1 MVRQRTLTPVFLGSN
16 PSTPAICVATVAPVT
31 PHACSD
37 KVLML
42 LVRCVRQEMETLVCL
57 TRGQGY
63 SIHYYPD
70 GRIGTND
77 PMRRGGF
84 AVWSK
89 VEKGY

>member
-1 MVRQRTLTPVFLGSN
+1 MPDSDSGDVGSS
-16 PSTPAICVATVAPVT
+16 PTVPATCAATVAPVT
-31 PHACSD
+31 PHACSG

-42 LVRCVRQEMETLVCL
+42 LVRCVRQEVETLVCL

-63 SIHYYPD
+63 SIQTYPD
-70 GRIGTND
+70 GWIRTDD

-89 VEKGY
+89 VAKGY